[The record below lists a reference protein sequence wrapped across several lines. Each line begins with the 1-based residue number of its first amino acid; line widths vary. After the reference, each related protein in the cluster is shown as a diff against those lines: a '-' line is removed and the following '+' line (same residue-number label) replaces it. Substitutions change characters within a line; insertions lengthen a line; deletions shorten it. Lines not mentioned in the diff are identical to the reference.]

1 MRIAILLRDRCQP
14 KKCNLQC
21 IKYCPP
27 VRTGSEAIVMDE
39 NLAKPVISEQLCVG
53 CGICVHKCPFE
64 AVKIIGL
71 PEELEE
77 NIVHR
82 FGVNSF
88 RIYGLPVPK
97 LGQVIGIL
105 GPNGIG
111 KTTAINIL
119 SGSMLPNLGQYDIP
133 PTEEEILN
141 HYSGTELHDYFEK
154 LFDGDLTTAIKPQYV
169 DKLPAAHKGDVRS
182 LLAKVDGSRRLR
194 EIADQLMI
202 SNILGRDI
210 QTLSGGEL
218 QRVAIAAT
226 LLKDADVYFFD
237 EPSSYLDI
245 YQRLKVAQIVQGIS
259 PEKYVMVIEHDL
271 AILDYLAELAHLL
284 YGSEGAYGIVSLPR
298 VVRVAINV
306 YLGGYLREEN
316 IRFRETEIRFN
327 PKPPREEWQRSP
339 LVKFDTLTKRLDGF
353 RLKVEGG
360 MIHVAEV
367 VGAVGANATG
377 KTTFMKMLA
386 GEIKPESGQIDT
398 AAKISYKPQYIKP
411 TFEGTVR
418 ELFMGRLGAGFE
430 TSFFKS
436 EIAHPMNLKFMM
448 ERDLP
453 TLSGGE
459 LQRVAISLCLAQTAD
474 IYLLDEPSAYLDS
487 TQRMQVAKV
496 IRTVVEK
503 TARSA
508 VVIDHDVYM
517 IDLISDSLLVFSG
530 EPSKRGAAIGPLAMR
545 EGMNEFLKLMD
556 ITFRRDTDTRRPRI
570 NKKDSKLDREQRSA
584 GEYYYSS
591 A

>member
-1 MRIAILLRDRCQP
+1 LGDIAQR
-14 KKCNLQC
+14 
-21 IKYCPP
+21 
-27 VRTGSEAIVMDE
+27 
-39 NLAKPVISEQLCVG
+39 
-53 CGICVHKCPFE
+53 
-64 AVKIIGL
+64 
-71 PEELEE
+71 LE
-77 NIVHR
+77 
-82 FGVNSF
+82 
-88 RIYGLPVPK
+88 
-97 LGQVIGIL
+97 
-105 GPNGIG
+105 
-111 KTTAINIL
+111 
-119 SGSMLPNLGQYDIP
+119 
-133 PTEEEILN
+133 
-141 HYSGTELHDYFEK
+141 
-154 LFDGDLTTAIKPQYV
+154 
-169 DKLPAAHKGDVRS
+169 
-182 LLAKVDGSRRLR
+182 
-194 EIADQLMI
+194 I

-210 QTLSGGEL
+210 KALSGGEL

-245 YQRLKVAQIVQGIS
+245 YQRLKVAKIIQEIS
-259 PEKYVMVIEHDL
+259 PEKYVFVIEHDL

-316 IRFRETEIRFN
+316 IRFRETEIRFD
-327 PKPPREEWQRSP
+327 PKPPRDEWQRAP
-339 LVKFDTLTKRLDGF
+339 LIKFDALTKKIDGF
-353 RLKVEGG
+353 RLKANGG

-386 GEIKPESGQIDT
+386 GEIKPDSGEIDT

-418 ELFMGRLGAGFE
+418 ELFTDQLGPGYE
-430 TSFFKS
+430 SSLYKS

-448 ERDLP
+448 DRDLP

-459 LQRVAISLCLAQTAD
+459 LQRVAISLCLARNAD

-487 TQRMQVAKV
+487 TQRMQAAKT

-503 TARSA
+503 TGRSA

-530 EPSKRGAAIGPLAMR
+530 EPSKKGKAVGPLAMR
-545 EGMNEFLKLMD
+545 EGMNEFLSLMD

>member
-14 KKCNLQC
+14 KRCNEEC
-21 IKYCPP
+21 IRYCPP

-39 NLAKPVISEQLCVG
+39 KTAKPFLSEKLCVG

-64 AVKIIGL
+64 AIKIIGL

-77 NIVHR
+77 KIVHR
-82 FGVNSF
+82 FGTNSF
-88 RIYGLPVPK
+88 RLYGLPVPK
-97 LGQVIGIL
+97 LGQVVGIV

-119 SGSMLPNLGQYDIP
+119 SGGMRPNIGDFETP
-133 PTEEEILN
+133 PTEEEVLN
-141 HYSGTELHDYFEK
+141 HYAGTELHDYFAK
-154 LFDGDLTTAIKPQYV
+154 LFSGNLKTAIKPQYV
-169 DKLPAAHKGDVRS
+169 DKLSEVHGGDVKS
-182 LLAKVDGSRRLR
+182 LLARVDDSHRLK
-194 EIADQLMI
+194 EIAETLSID
-202 SNILGRDI
+202 NILKHDI
-210 QTLSGGEL
+210 KTLSGGEL

-245 YQRLKVAQIVQGIS
+245 YQRLKIS
-259 PEKYVMVIEHDL
+259 KIIQDISKEKYVLVIEHDL
-271 AILDYLAELAHLL
+271 AILDYMAEQAYLL
-284 YGSEGAYGIVSLPR
+284 YGSEGAYGIVSQPR

-316 IRFRETEIRFN
+316 IRFRETEIKFE
-327 PKPPREEWQRSP
+327 PKPPRDEWQRAP
-339 LVKFDTLTKRLDGF
+339 LIKFDN
-353 RLKVEGG
+353 LKKKLGSFKLSANGG

-377 KTTFMKMLA
+377 KTTFMRILA
-386 GEIKPESGQIDT
+386 GEIKADSGDIDST
-398 AAKISYKPQYIKP
+398 AKVSYKPQYIKP

-418 ELFMGRLGAGFE
+418 ELFIDQIGPAYEG
-430 TSFFKS
+430 SFFKS
-436 EIAHPMNLKFMM
+436 EIARPMNLKFMM
-448 ERDLP
+448 DRELA

-459 LQRVAISLCLAQTAD
+459 LQRVAISLCLARTAD

-487 TQRMQVAKV
+487 TQRMQVSKTIRSV
-496 IRTVVEK
+496 IEK

-517 IDLISDSLLVFSG
+517 IDMISDSLLVFSG
-530 EPSKRGAAIGPLAMR
+530 TPSKTGKAVGPLRMR
-545 EGMNEFLKLMD
+545 DGMNEFLSMMD
-556 ITFRRDTDTRRPRI
+556 ITFRRDNDTRRPRI

-591 A
+591 

>member
-14 KKCNLQC
+14 KRCNTEC
-21 IKYCPP
+21 IRYCPP
-27 VRTGSEAIVMDE
+27 VRTGSEAIVMNE
-39 NLAKPVISEQLCVG
+39 EIGKPILSEQLCVG

-64 AVKIIGL
+64 AIKIIGL

-88 RIYGLPVPK
+88 RLYGLPVPK
-97 LGQVIGIL
+97 IGQVVGIV

-119 SGSMLPNLGQYDIP
+119 SGGMMPNIGDYEKP
-133 PTEEEILN
+133 PKQEEILD
-141 HYSGTELHDYFEK
+141 HYAGTELHDYFEK
-154 LFDGDLTTAIKPQYV
+154 LFSGKLKTAIKPQYV
-169 DKLPAAHKGDVRS
+169 DKLPEVHSGDVKS
-182 LLAKVDGSRRLR
+182 LLSKVGDSHRMK
-194 EIADQLMI
+194 EIAERLAI
-202 SNILGRDI
+202 TSVLGHKI
-210 QTLSGGEL
+210 GTLSGGEL

-237 EPSSYLDI
+237 EPSSYLDV
-245 YQRLKVAQIVQGIS
+245 YQRLKVAQIIQEIS
-259 PEKYVMVIEHDL
+259 HKKYVAVIEHDL
-271 AILDYLAELAHLL
+271 AILDYMAELAYLL
-284 YGSEGAYGIVSLPR
+284 YGSEGAYGIVSQPR

-316 IRFRETEIRFN
+316 IRFRETEIKFD
-327 PKPPREEWQRSP
+327 PKPPRDEWQRAP
-339 LVKFDTLTKRLDGF
+339 LIKFESLKKKLGGF
-353 RLKVEGG
+353 KLNANGG
-360 MIHVAEV
+360 VIHVAEV

-377 KTTFMKMLA
+377 KTTFMRMLA
-386 GEIKPESGQIDT
+386 GEIKPDSGDIDST
-398 AAKISYKPQYIKP
+398 AKISYKPQYIKP
-411 TFEGTVR
+411 TFKGTVR
-418 ELFMGRLGAGFE
+418 ELFIDQLSATYE
-430 TSFFKS
+430 NSFFKS

-448 ERDLP
+448 DRELS

-459 LQRVAISLCLAQTAD
+459 LQRVAVSLCLARGAD

-487 TQRMQVAKV
+487 TQRMQVSKT
-496 IRTVVEK
+496 IRSVVEK

-517 IDLISDSLLVFSG
+517 IDMISDSLLVFSG
-530 EPSKRGAAIGPLAMR
+530 TPSKSGKAVGPMSMR
-545 EGMNEFLKLMD
+545 EGMNEFLSLMD
-556 ITFRRDTDTRRPRI
+556 VTFRRDNDTRRPRI
-570 NKKDSKLDREQRSA
+570 NKKDSKLDREQRSS

-591 A
+591 